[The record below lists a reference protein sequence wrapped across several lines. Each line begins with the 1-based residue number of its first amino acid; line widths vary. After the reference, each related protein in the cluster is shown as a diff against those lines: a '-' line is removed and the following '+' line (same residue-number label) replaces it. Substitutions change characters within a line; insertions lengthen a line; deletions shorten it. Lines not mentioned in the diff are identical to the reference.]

1 MKCIIV
7 LLNGDHSE
15 AVRESGVESRLYSGG
30 VNAGWG
36 SGPGSSVLVL
46 PAVERQGDRE
56 GAVRADLRP
65 EFPLRVLDPSQRP
78 EGRGPGGAV
87 DGIHQG
93 GYHLVRVHQSIS
105 RSRASAVAPETTRT
119 ASALAETPARKRPS
133 VPIMV

>member
-1 MKCIIV
+1 MYYKYDVFSVV
-7 LLNGDHSE
+7 LDSDHSE
-15 AVRESGVESRLYSGG
+15 AVR
-30 VNAGWG
+30 
-36 SGPGSSVLVL
+36 
-46 PAVERQGDRE
+46 
-56 GAVRADLRP
+56 ADLGP
-65 EFPLRVLDPSQRP
+65 KFPLRVLDPSQRP

-119 ASALAETPARKRPS
+119 ASALAETPTRKRAS